1 MDIVLERMLSLI
13 PRKADGKFVHGALK
27 EFANSIGLKSG
38 NLVSDWMNGRSNSYQ
53 NYVYTV
59 AAVYGVSADW
69 LYGRDDNPDKKEK
82 PDLIEEIGPKKAE
95 LLEAVADLT
104 DAEQALLL
112 EHIQRIKSLRG

>member
-13 PRKADGKFVHGALK
+13 PRKPDGRFVHGALK
-27 EFANSIGLKSG
+27 EFANSVGLKSG
-38 NLVSDWMNGRSNSYQ
+38 NLVSDWMNGRSTSYL

-59 AAVYGVSADW
+59 ASVYNVSADW
-69 LYGRDDNPDKKEK
+69 LYGKTDKKEK

-95 LLEAVADLT
+95 LLEAVADMT
-104 DAEQALLL
+104 EAEQALLL

>member
-13 PRKADGKFVHGALK
+13 PRKEDGRFVHGALK
-27 EFANSIGLKSG
+27 SFANSIGLKSG
-38 NLVSDWMNGRSNSYQ
+38 NLISDWMNGRSNSYQ

-59 AAVYGVSADW
+59 AAVYDVSPEW
-69 LYGRDDNPDKKEK
+69 LLGQSDKKEK
-82 PDLIEEIGPKKAE
+82 PDLVEEIGPSKAA

>member
-69 LYGRDDNPDKKEK
+69 LYGRDDNQDKKEK
-82 PDLIEEIGPKKAE
+82 PLTVNGEELNYSDVQ
-95 LLEAVADLT
+95 LLEAIHRADPKDLK
-104 DAEQALLL
+104 AIRVILGIE
-112 EHIQRIKSLRG
+112 